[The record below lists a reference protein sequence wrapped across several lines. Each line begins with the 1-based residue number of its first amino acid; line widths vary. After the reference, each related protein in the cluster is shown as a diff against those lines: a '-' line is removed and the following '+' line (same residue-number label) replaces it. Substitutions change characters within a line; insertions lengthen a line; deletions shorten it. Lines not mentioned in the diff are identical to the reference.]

1 MSRLPVIHQTEAT
14 ECGLACLAMIA
25 NYHGHDLD
33 LNALRQRVS
42 VSLKGA
48 RLKSLMQMAGDLGF
62 GTRALRL
69 DLEHIDRLQCP
80 AILHWDMNHFVVLR
94 QVKRGKAYIH
104 DPGRG
109 LVVMSL
115 AALSDHFTGV
125 ALEITPAADFAP
137 VSSRMRMGMSQLWS
151 RLVGL
156 KRAVLQTLLLSAV
169 LQLMVLATPFFLQ
182 FVIDGALPKDDLQL
196 LAALAIGFSGLAI
209 IRAVSEGVRSW
220 AILIYG
226 NQMSYQMVANVFRHL
241 LHLPVSYFEKRHVGD
256 IISRMNSTQPIQLAL
271 TQDAVAVLIDGA
283 MAVITLAVMFMFSPL
298 LAAIVAGSTLGLTFI
313 TLLIYPHMR
322 RTQEDAIVTRAVENT
337 HLIESIRAS
346 TTVKLFGRETAREGA
361 WRNLYAD
368 FINANIKYG
377 QWMIWQ
383 KFADTL
389 IGGLQL
395 VAVVYFG
402 ARLIMTGGS
411 GFTVGMLFAFIMYR
425 QLFAQS
431 ATLLLT
437 KGIQFRLLG
446 LHLERLSDVVYAE
459 PENIK
464 DHGNTPDTPI
474 AGEITL
480 DNVSFRYSDDDPWIL
495 RNVTLV
501 IRAGDMVAFTGKS
514 GGGKTTLMKL
524 LLGLYEPTEGRI
536 LIDGTP
542 LAEFGLQNWRRRLG
556 VVMQDDKLLS
566 GTIAD
571 NISFF
576 DPEMDMKAV
585 IRAAQAAQIHDEI
598 AAMPMTYLSMVGDM
612 GSILSG
618 GQKQRVILARAIYS
632 NPDVL
637 FLDEGTANL
646 DILTEAQIADVV
658 ESLTKTR
665 IIVAHRP
672 EFLNRAS
679 QVVEIT
685 TISKPDNKYG

>member
-1 MSRLPVIHQTEAT
+1 MNRLPVIHQTEAT

-48 RLKSLMQMAGDLGF
+48 TLKSLMQMAGDLGL

-69 DLEHIDRLQCP
+69 DMDHITQLQCP
-80 AILHWDMNHFVVLR
+80 AILHWDMNHFVVL
-94 QVKRGKAYIH
+94 KKIARGKAHIH

-125 ALEITPAADFAP
+125 ALEVTPSADFTP
-137 VSSRMRMGMSQLWS
+137 VTSRMRARMSQLWS
-151 RLVGL
+151 RLIGL
-156 KRAVLQTLLLSAV
+156 KRAVVQTLLLSAV

-182 FVIDGALPKDDLQL
+182 FVIDGALPGNNFQL
-196 LAALAIGFSGLAI
+196 LAALAIGFAGLAI

-241 LHLPVSYFEKRHVGD
+241 LRLPAAYFEKRHVGD
-256 IISRMNSTQPIQLAL
+256 IISRMNSTQPIQQAL
-271 TQDAVAVLIDGA
+271 TQDAVAVLIDGV

-298 LAAIVAGSTLGLTFI
+298 LAAIVAGSTAVLALI

-346 TTVKLFGRETAREGA
+346 TTIKLFGRETAREGA

-402 ARLIMTGGS
+402 ARLIMTGEA
-411 GFTVGMLFAFIMYR
+411 GFTIGMLFAFMMYR

-431 ATLLLT
+431 ATMLLT

-446 LHLERLSDVVYAE
+446 LHLERLSDVVYAT
-459 PENIK
+459 PEAIT
-464 DHGNTPDTPI
+464 DHSGGLEKAI

-480 DNVSFRYSDDDPWIL
+480 DNVSFRYSEDDPWIL
-495 RNVTLV
+495 RHVNLV
-501 IRAGDMVAFTGKS
+501 IPAGEMLAITGKS

-524 LLGLYEPTEGRI
+524 MLGLYEPSEGRI
-536 LIDGTP
+536 LIDGMP
-542 LAEFGLQNWRRRLG
+542 LADFGIQNWRRRLG
-556 VVMQDDKLLS
+556 VVMQDDKLMS

-576 DPEMDMKAV
+576 DPEMEMETV
-585 IRAAQAAQIHDEI
+585 IRAAKAAQIHEDI
-598 AAMPMTYLSMVGDM
+598 ASMPMNYLSMVGDM

-618 GQKQRVILARAIYS
+618 GQKQRVILARALYH

-646 DILTEAQIADVV
+646 DVLTEAQIADVV
-658 ESLTKTR
+658 ENLPQTR

-672 EFLNRAS
+672 EFLNRS
-679 QVVEIT
+679 DRILEIA
-685 TISKPDNKYG
+685 TI